1 MGTMGLRVKLILAA
15 LVTMAYIGTIFA
27 ANWAL
32 QKWGIVDVG
41 LGMQATAGVYF
52 AGLSLTLRDGVHE
65 LAGRRVVFAAILA
78 GAICSYFVE
87 DLQKIALAS
96 GVAFFVSELID
107 MAVYTPLRRKGW
119 ERAVAASAFVGSIV
133 DTSLFLWLAFGS
145 LDNIEGQLFGK
156 WVATLVAVGVIA
168 TVRYKGRPSNHTLD
182 SVAYA
187 KGIK

>member
-1 MGTMGLRVKLILAA
+1 MNTKIRIALTV
-15 LVTMAYIGTIFA
+15 LVTVAYIGTIFA

-32 QKWGIVDVG
+32 NKWGIVDVG

-65 LAGRRVVFAAILA
+65 LAGRKVVFGAILV

-87 DLQKIALAS
+87 DLQKIAFAS
-96 GVAFFVSELID
+96 GCAFFVSELID
-107 MAVYTPLRRKGW
+107 MAVYTPLRERNW
-119 ERAVAASAFVGSIV
+119 ARAVTASAFVGSIV

-156 WVATLVAVGVIA
+156 WVATLVAVGIIA
-168 TVRYKGRPSNHTLD
+168 TVRRK
-182 SVAYA
+182 
-187 KGIK
+187 